1 MKHRERI
8 LAALNHELADRCPMH
23 ILLTPDFAKRLKA
36 YLQRKGEVIGEI
48 EYGVLGGR
56 YPYELDRIIDSDML
70 ITTVGWLHSFN
81 HPEDS
86 YVDEWGV
93 NWKAVYFDTPYG
105 MGRYTDIVGNPLAEA
120 DALDHYQPPDPN
132 RPELYEEARH
142 LLDEFKDEYWIVGSV
157 AGGIFESACGLRGYE
172 KMLMDLVL
180 DPDLAEQIMQIT
192 NQYHLSAARRLTKM
206 GVDMIWL
213 GDDVGAQNNMLI
225 SPKTWRSLLK
235 PKMANAIA
243 EVKTINPNVKVA
255 YHSDGNIYPI
265 IPELIEI
272 GLDVLNPIQP
282 GAMDPARL
290 KKEFGDN
297 LCFWGSIDQQHTLPH
312 GTPQDVRTETL
323 ERLRTLGKGGGLII
337 APAHRVQMDTPM
349 DNFWAMHETIM
360 NTPYTSL

>member
-1 MKHRERI
+1 VKWREI
-8 LAALNHELADRCPMH
+8 
-23 ILLTPDFAKRLKA
+23 F
-36 YLQRKGEVIGEI
+36 
-48 EYGVLGGR
+48 
-56 YPYELDRIIDSDML
+56 
-70 ITTVGWLHSFN
+70 
-81 HPEDS
+81 
-86 YVDEWGV
+86 
-93 NWKAVYFDTPYG
+93 FDTAFG
-105 MGRYTDIVGNPLAEA
+105 KGRYTEVVEHPLAED
-120 DALDHYQPPDPN
+120 DAIDDYQPPDPD
-132 RPELYEEARH
+132 RPELYIDMEKMIKK
-142 LLDEFKDEYWIVGSV
+142 FQDEYWIVGG
-157 AGGIFESACGLRGYE
+157 ALTTTFECAKDLRGFE
-172 KMLMDLVL
+172 RLLMDLVL
-180 DPDLAEQIMQIT
+180 NPEIVERILDIPYRFHLAV
-192 NQYHLSAARRLTKM
+192 AKKFAKM
-206 GVDMIWL
+206 GVDMIWF
-213 GDDVGAQNNMLI
+213 GDDVGGQKAMLM
-225 SPKTWRSLLK
+225 SPQHWQKYLK
-235 PKMANAIA
+235 PLLANAIA